1 LASTA
6 RCRVAKG
13 HAMTDRDFD
22 LLLAQTR
29 ARLDKLTRPVFEREV
44 VEALIDALDRR
55 QAAPPP
61 VEASD
66 ADEDDWDRPLSER
79 EQELEDEID
88 TVRQQFHDQSIR
100 ANRLEQALAET
111 QRQAHAFATQIQW
124 FLDATPEAREAR
136 LTYLREM
143 QQRLGEA
150 DMPQDSAVQSR

>member
-1 LASTA
+1 
-6 RCRVAKG
+6 
-13 HAMTDRDFD
+13 MTDRDFD

-44 VEALIDALDRR
+44 VEALI
-55 QAAPPP
+55 
-61 VEASD
+61 
-66 ADEDDWDRPLSER
+66 DDWDRPLSER